1 MVFVKSSL
9 KPQNNDEF
17 QENRCR
23 FGVFKDSSSS
33 KFDGNTAFYDG
44 RSVPSPQPSH
54 GPMPSFYSSKNR
66 DAQTLLPLIVK
77 QIYGRVCIKVGGITD
92 ITFVPNDDTGKIEC
106 FTEMLK
112 QMKLRGHRAV
122 IPTTG
127 EFVYQGSRGQQF
139 SSVRPVEE
147 NMRRL

>member
-1 MVFVKSSL
+1 
-9 KPQNNDEF
+9 
-17 QENRCR
+17 
-23 FGVFKDSSSS
+23 
-33 KFDGNTAFYDG
+33 
-44 RSVPSPQPSH
+44 
-54 GPMPSFYSSKNR
+54 MPSFYSSKNR

-77 QIYGRVCIKVGGITD
+77 QIYGASHLVGRVCIKVGGITD

-139 SSVRPVEE
+139 SSD
-147 NMRRL
+147 